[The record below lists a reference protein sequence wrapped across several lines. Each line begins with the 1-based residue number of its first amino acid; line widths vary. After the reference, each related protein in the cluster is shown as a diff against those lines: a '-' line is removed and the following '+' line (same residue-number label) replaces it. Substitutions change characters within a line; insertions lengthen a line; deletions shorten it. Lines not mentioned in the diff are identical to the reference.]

1 LECLV
6 VFRLTTFNA
15 ESKES
20 SPNGL
25 APSSM
30 ATGISPFTKSGCP
43 SFGGVFGLDG
53 PVRHP
58 FGGLSSPFANDG
70 IFTTTALGTS
80 TFSNPSSGPPIM
92 LASTVPAHNSS
103 AARFGTPFSFSRS
116 ASISGTMSS
125 DTGFCTRG
133 AATPGGG
140 SIFLH
145 KDHFPQPP
153 TFSFSTPN
161 TTATFRPPSCST
173 ADCGAL
179 PEPEAFITSTSFG
192 PQKPTTT
199 VMHNFFG
206 FPNATSTC
214 FNSQPTPFWN
224 SPFKS
229 CTQRDGGKISNSAS
243 PFGPQTDSRGKTTA
257 PDYAPTPA
265 PEERTNGKVYYKYM
279 SISAMPSNKDR
290 SHEELRWERHESKES
305 KQESSSEGFAPFAAI
320 SNPFATRTATKP
332 SVSSGFVTPF
342 SQPYW
347 FTPSAT
353 ASSGGP
359 SSNTA
364 CSVTNPSVRG
374 GSICQHN
381 ASTQPPAFSF
391 PNTAA
396 TAFHFGPP
404 RNSAPGGESTN
415 VPKDS
420 GTKRPGGGF
429 IPPTPFGPLTMTA
442 QANSTVFD
450 FPSTPFTQNTR
461 PSKFRFKS
469 KIEGDSRKMRTT
481 PTICSSCR
489 QIEASRYA
497 PTPAPTE
504 SQHTES
510 TSVSATPD
518 NKHNSPEEIRW
529 QCQKSKEK
537 GGEQVDPVSEMA
549 SHEPHSFF
557 PVMMLPVIPARTH
570 SFGAFPWNTISGPCT
585 GFYAPT
591 LLGSN
596 VPVLLV
602 PSNSMGLNCFP
613 TTVSGEN
620 YFQAMPAAIDSLSE
634 MFRRL

>member
-1 LECLV
+1 MVELKSSSWGS
-6 VFRLTTFNA
+6 T

-20 SPNGL
+20 SPKGL
-25 APSSM
+25 APSSL
-30 ATGISPFTKSGCP
+30 ATGISPVTKSGCP
-43 SFGGVFGLDG
+43 SSSGVFSLDG

-58 FGGLSSPFANDG
+58 FGGLSSPFANDN
-70 IFTTTALGTS
+70 IVTTTASGTS
-80 TFSNPSSGPPIM
+80 TFSNPSSRPPTM

-103 AARFGTPFSFSRS
+103 AARFGTPFSISQS
-116 ASISGTMSS
+116 ESISGTTSS
-125 DTGFCTRG
+125 DTRFCTRG
-133 AATPGGG
+133 TATPGGG

-145 KDHFPQPP
+145 KDHLPQPP
-153 TFSFSTPN
+153 TFSFSMANP
-161 TTATFRPPSCST
+161 TATFRPPRSST

-179 PEPEAFITSTSFG
+179 PEPGAFITSTPFG

-199 VMHNFFG
+199 VMHNVFG

-243 PFGPQTDSRGKTTA
+243 PFGPQTNSRRKTTA
-257 PDYAPTPA
+257 PDY
-265 PEERTNGKVYYKYM
+265 RYM
-279 SISAMPSNKDR
+279 SISAMPSKKDR
-290 SHEELRWERHESKES
+290 SRDEFRWERRESKES
-305 KQESSSEGFAPFAAI
+305 KPESSSKGFAPFAAI
-320 SNPFATRTATKP
+320 SNAFATSTATKP

-347 FTPSAT
+347 FTPSAVKLAFQFST

-359 SSNTA
+359 SNNTA

-381 ASTQPPAFSF
+381 ATTQPPAFSF
-391 PNTAA
+391 PNTAT

-404 RNSAPGGESTN
+404 RNSAPGGASIN

-420 GTKRPGGGF
+420 GTKTPGGGF

-461 PSKFRFKS
+461 PSKNPFKS
-469 KIEGDSRKMRTT
+469 KIEGDSGKMRTT

-497 PTPAPTE
+497 PKPAPTE

-518 NKHNSPEEIRW
+518 NKHKSPEEIRW

-537 GGEQVDPVSEMA
+537 VGEQVDPVSEMA
-549 SHEPHSFF
+549 LHEPHSFF
-557 PVMMLPVIPARTH
+557 PVMMLPVIPALTH

-602 PSNSMGLNCFP
+602 PSSLMGLNCFP